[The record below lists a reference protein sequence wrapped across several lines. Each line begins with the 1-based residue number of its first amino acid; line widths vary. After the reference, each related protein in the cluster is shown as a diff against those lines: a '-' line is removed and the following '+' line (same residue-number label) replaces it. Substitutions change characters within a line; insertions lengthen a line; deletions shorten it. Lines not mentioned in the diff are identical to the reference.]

1 MVHKI
6 RETGVYLLVCVY
18 EYSVNSFISNASST
32 VHIHYCE
39 YHQSSFF
46 TFVDSSVFKSFP
58 MLKLMFRNLC
68 FCFLAKDFTGLKI
81 NAVLYFIFSA

>member
-18 EYSVNSFISNASST
+18 EYSVNSFISNASSM

-39 YHQSSFF
+39 YHQNSFF
-46 TFVDSSVFKSFP
+46 F
-58 MLKLMFRNLC
+58 
-68 FCFLAKDFTGLKI
+68 FLL
-81 NAVLYFIFSA
+81 L

>member
-39 YHQSSFF
+39 YHQNSFF
-46 TFVDSSVFKSFP
+46 F
-58 MLKLMFRNLC
+58 
-68 FCFLAKDFTGLKI
+68 FLL
-81 NAVLYFIFSA
+81 L